1 MLPLGGLRSLDLS
14 FFARAQDHLVHEPLS
29 DSPLLISR
37 AGLTAP
43 DILRR
48 DSIGS
53 SP

>member
-1 MLPLGGLRSLDLS
+1 MLSLGGLRSLDLS
-14 FFARAQDHLVHEPLS
+14 FFARAQDRLVHEPPS
-29 DSPLLISR
+29 DLLALISG

-53 SP
+53 SQ